1 MITIWNRKKDYLKQ
15 EVYNDGKN
23 RKAPCMGEDVVLL
36 IDLFFWPFSLHSK
49 YYGVQLVPPN
59 FSSSF
64 CFTASVNGRLQF
76 TWQKLFGI
84 TFRYDFFGTTFFG
97 MSFWSV
103 FLSHTFILNSRRLR
117 CKSNSRS
124 PSLSLSFYLLLNRG
138 LVRVRLPNCSWFA
151 RDVTKN
157 QTK

>member
-1 MITIWNRKKDYLKQ
+1 MQRRQKQ
-15 EVYNDGKN
+15 KSAMYGQRRCSTNK
-23 RKAPCMGEDVVLL
+23 P
-36 IDLFFWPFSLHSK
+36 FFWPFSLHSK

-64 CFTASVNGRLQF
+64 CFTTSVNGRLQF
-76 TWQKLFGI
+76 TWHKLFGI
-84 TFRYDFFGTTFFG
+84 TFRYDFFRHE
-97 MSFWSV
+97 
-103 FLSHTFILNSRRLR
+103 FLKRFVLSQTFILNSRRLR

-138 LVRVRLPNCSWFA
+138 LVRVRLPNYSWFA